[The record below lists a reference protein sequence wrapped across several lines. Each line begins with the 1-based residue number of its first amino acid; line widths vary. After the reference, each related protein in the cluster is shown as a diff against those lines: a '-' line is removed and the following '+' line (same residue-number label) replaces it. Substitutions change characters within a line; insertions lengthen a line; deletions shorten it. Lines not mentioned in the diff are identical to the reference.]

1 MAGPFRTNVIWK
13 SKSWNKSIYPR
24 ALIKKI
30 RTLKF
35 SFLEAVCDF
44 KCFGCKFNRCVA
56 ISNFFASSFTNSWL
70 VSSAQSSEWYYE
82 TLLDLLRA
90 VYSIPET
97 SSRWSTVY
105 ATLQLTCVTLQ
116 VSLFKLNKKMLT
128 KVKMFCASQIPKW
141 YISKKYLKV
150 LSYSS
155 ARYSFRIAR
164 IF

>member
-56 ISNFFASSFTNSWL
+56 ISNVSL
-70 VSSAQSSEWYYE
+70 VHSQSAQSSEWYYE

-90 VYSIPET
+90 VNSISET
-97 SSRWSTVY
+97 SSRWSRVY
-105 ATLQLTCVTLQ
+105 ATLQLTWVTLQ
-116 VSLFKLNKKMLT
+116 VSLFKLNKKMST
-128 KVKMFCASQIPKW
+128 KVKDFCASQIPER
-141 YISKKYLKV
+141 YISRKYLKV

-155 ARYSFRIAR
+155 GRYSFRIAR